1 MNFNNRNNNYDDET
15 LDIIRY
21 MIDISYNKLRTNFFG
36 AVGYSIHHY
45 SENMQFDHLSDA

>member
-1 MNFNNRNNNYDDET
+1 MNFNNRNINYDDET
-15 LDIIRY
+15 LDIIRS

-45 SENMQFDHLSDA
+45 SENMQFDHPTDA